1 MIRQPDAVAL
11 YWAPEW
17 VRVRKAPRR
26 DHLNLTTT
34 ITDTLKIIVGK
45 RWSVMLALFLVE
57 LVLIFVVA
65 NAPFFP
71 NEYNS
76 YYQQYNN
83 ITPILSNNAIQQI
96 LDIFSNNFRVALI
109 EIIPILGVLV
119 FGISIY
125 STARVVEV
133 IGIVQ
138 KEGTVAA
145 LTTLFALPSTWL
157 ELPAYCIATV
167 ESLFLAYALF
177 RVARYGRSVFIRE
190 VRFLLVNIILIAGVL
205 IVAAT
210 VEVTEIQLEAVGSA
224 DFGQAGSI
232 IAFLTW
238 VPALVIITL
247 AVRFWRRAKKQAP
260 ELEEKE
266 KAEDGLTEERGVG
279 QGPTGGGSGGDPG
292 VGSNGPPPAV
302 PPG

>member
-1 MIRQPDAVAL
+1 L
-11 YWAPEW
+11 
-17 VRVRKAPRR
+17 
-26 DHLNLTTT
+26 T
-34 ITDTLKIIVGK
+34 ITIKDTLKIIVGK
-45 RWSVMLALFLVE
+45 RWSAMLALFLVE

-71 NEYNS
+71 NEYNA
-76 YYQQYNN
+76 YHQQYNS

-96 LDIFSNNFRVALI
+96 LDIFSNNFKVALI
-109 EIIPILGVLV
+109 EIIPILGVVL

-125 STARVVEV
+125 ETARIVEV

-138 KEGTVAA
+138 KEGTGAA
-145 LTTLFALPSTWL
+145 LATLFALPSTWL

-177 RVARYGRSVFIRE
+177 RVARHGWGVFRRE

-210 VEVTEIQLEAVGSA
+210 IEVTEIQLEALGSTN
-224 DFGQAGSI
+224 FGQAGSI

-238 VPALVIITL
+238 IPALVIIAFAT
-247 AVRFWRRAKKQAP
+247 RFWRQAKKQAP

-266 KAEDGLTEERGVG
+266 KAEDGVTEEGGVG
-279 QGPTGGGSGGDPG
+279 QGPTAGGSGGDLG
-292 VGSNGPPPAV
+292 AGSNGPPPAV
-302 PPG
+302 PSG

>member
-1 MIRQPDAVAL
+1 L
-11 YWAPEW
+11 
-17 VRVRKAPRR
+17 
-26 DHLNLTTT
+26 T
-34 ITDTLKIIVGK
+34 ITIKDTLKIIVGK
-45 RWSVMLALFLVE
+45 RWSAMLALFLVE

-71 NEYNS
+71 NEYNA
-76 YYQQYNN
+76 YHQQYNS

-96 LDIFSNNFRVALI
+96 LDIFSNNFKVALI
-109 EIIPILGVLV
+109 EIIPILGVVL
-119 FGISIY
+119 FGVSIY
-125 STARVVEV
+125 ETARIVEV

-138 KEGTVAA
+138 KEGTGGA
-145 LTTLFALPSTWL
+145 LATLFALPSTWL

-177 RVARYGRSVFIRE
+177 RVARRGWGVFRRE

-210 VEVTEIQLEAVGSA
+210 IEVTEIQLEALGSA
-224 DFGQAGSI
+224 NFGQAGSI

-238 VPALVIITL
+238 IPALVIIAFAT
-247 AVRFWRRAKKQAP
+247 RFWRRAKKQAP

-266 KAEDGLTEERGVG
+266 KAEDGLTEEGGVA
-279 QGPTGGGSGGDPG
+279 QGPTAGGSGGDPG

>member
-1 MIRQPDAVAL
+1 
-11 YWAPEW
+11 
-17 VRVRKAPRR
+17 
-26 DHLNLTTT
+26 
-34 ITDTLKIIVGK
+34 
-45 RWSVMLALFLVE
+45 MLALFIVE

-65 NAPFFP
+65 SAPFFP

-76 YYQQYNN
+76 YHQQYNN

-96 LDIFSNNFRVALI
+96 LDIFSNNFKVALI
-109 EIIPILGVLV
+109 EIIPILGVAL
-119 FGISIY
+119 FGLSIY
-125 STARVVEV
+125 ETARIVEV

-138 KEGTVAA
+138 KEGTGAA
-145 LTTLFALPSTWL
+145 LGTLFALPSTWL

-177 RVARYGRSVFIRE
+177 RVARHGWGVVRRE

-210 VEVTEIQLEAVGSA
+210 IEVTEIQLEAAGSA
-224 DFGQAGSI
+224 AYGQDGSI

-238 VPALVIITL
+238 IPALIIMVFV
-247 AVRFWRRAKKQAP
+247 ARFWRRARKQAP
-260 ELEEKE
+260 MLEEKE
-266 KAEDGLTEERGVG
+266 KAEDGLTEEGGVA
-279 QGPTGGGSGGDPG
+279 QGPTAEGGVGGGSGGDPG
-292 VGSNGPPPAV
+292 GSGVPPPTV